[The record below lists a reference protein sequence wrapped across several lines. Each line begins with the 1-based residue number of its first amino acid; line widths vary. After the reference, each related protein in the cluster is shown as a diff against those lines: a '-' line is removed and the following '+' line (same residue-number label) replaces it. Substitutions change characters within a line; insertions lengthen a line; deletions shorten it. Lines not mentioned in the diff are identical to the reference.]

1 MGFCFRSLG
10 LRLSPH
16 HTFDVKFGFALP
28 FFVKFGLR
36 LAAHHSQGSFRV
48 CHFPHAPQFKG
59 LGFAAHFLLDS
70 GVDFCGVIRFAV
82 WVCGLPLI
90 TRFKGL
96 RFLTSDLCWFRNR
109 FLQGL
114 SRLTAWVYGLPLTTL
129 LGSRVCYFLLLLG
142 VSVKYFCVSS
152 VDRFGCAAC
161 HSPRFSGLGF
171 ATSTIVRFDL
181 LMRVS
186 SALEFGFMR
195 LATRRSF

>member
-1 MGFCFRSLG
+1 ML
-10 LRLSPH
+10 
-16 HTFDVKFGFALP
+16 LP
-28 FFVKFGLR
+28 KC
-36 LAAHHSQGSFRV
+36 AT
-48 CHFPHAPQFKG
+48 CKG

-70 GVDFCGVIRFAV
+70 GVDFFGVIRFAV

-142 VSVKYFCVSS
+142 VSVTFLCF
-152 VDRFGCAAC
+152 FG
-161 HSPRFSGLGF
+161 
-171 ATSTIVRFDL
+171 
-181 LMRVS
+181 
-186 SALEFGFMR
+186 
-195 LATRRSF
+195 